1 MPTLRDVLR
10 HCEQRTTKKVGYQIE
25 TERMIDWGVDGIIT
39 DDPARLT
46 AMLAARGL
54 RVPARY

>member
-1 MPTLRDVLR
+1 MWSWPETLGTAFDARL
-10 HCEQRTTKKVGYQIE
+10 